1 MESTATTT
9 ADDQGAGALSIRKVA
24 IIAGAIIAFLIGSGF
39 ATGQEILQYF
49 ASRGYIGVFGTGA
62 LVLVLMTF
70 VCIQFITIGRAQRF
84 ERPTDIYRFL
94 CGKVVGTFFDWFSM
108 VFVFMSFWVMVA
120 GAGAVFAEHYGLS
133 AWIGGLGLAIVVGIT
148 GVLGLNGLVEVIGKI
163 GPIIVAVALTLGI
176 AAILKHPGGIAK
188 GAEAVGSLDVT
199 QASSSWWLAAISYVG
214 FCMLWLAPFLSALG
228 ATTHSRRE
236 AVAGAGLGAGLFS
249 IACVVVGLGLLANID
264 RVVGTQIPM
273 LVLAKDFHPILA
285 AGVSVIILAGI
296 FTTAVPL
303 LWTVSSR
310 LFDDG
315 SVRFRIATLVL
326 AAVGTLCGLA
336 VPFEKM
342 VNVVYVINGYVGGI
356 LLAVM
361 IARAIW
367 GLATKRGATA

>member
-1 MESTATTT
+1 
-9 ADDQGAGALSIRKVA
+9 
-24 IIAGAIIAFLIGSGF
+24 
-39 ATGQEILQYF
+39 
-49 ASRGYIGVFGTGA
+49 
-62 LVLVLMTF
+62 
-70 VCIQFITIGRAQRF
+70 
-84 ERPTDIYRFL
+84 
-94 CGKVVGTFFDWFSM
+94 
-108 VFVFMSFWVMVA
+108 
-120 GAGAVFAEHYGLS
+120 
-133 AWIGGLGLAIVVGIT
+133 
-148 GVLGLNGLVEVIGKI
+148 
-163 GPIIVAVALTLGI
+163 
-176 AAILKHPGGIAK
+176 
-188 GAEAVGSLDVT
+188 
-199 QASSSWWLAAISYVG
+199 
-214 FCMLWLAPFLSALG
+214 MLWLAPFLSALG

-273 LVLAKDFHPILA
+273 LVLAKDFHSILA

-315 SVRFRIATLVL
+315 SARFRIATLVL

-342 VNVVYVINGYVGGI
+342 VNVVFVINGYVGGI
-356 LLAVM
+356 VLAVM

>member
-70 VCIQFITIGRAQRF
+70 VCIQFIAIGRAQRF

-176 AAILKHPGGIAK
+176 AAILKHPGA
-188 GAEAVGSLDVT
+188 
-199 QASSSWWLAAISYVG
+199 
-214 FCMLWLAPFLSALG
+214 
-228 ATTHSRRE
+228 SRR
-236 AVAGAGLGAGLFS
+236 APKRSAPSTSPRPRPRGGSPPSATSAS
-249 IACVVVGLGLLANID
+249 ACCGSP
-264 RVVGTQIPM
+264 R
-273 LVLAKDFHPILA
+273 
-285 AGVSVIILAGI
+285 
-296 FTTAVPL
+296 
-303 LWTVSSR
+303 SSR
-310 LFDDG
+310 P
-315 SVRFRIATLVL
+315 SARPRTR
-326 AAVGTLCGLA
+326 AARRSR
-336 VPFEKM
+336 
-342 VNVVYVINGYVGGI
+342 
-356 LLAVM
+356 
-361 IARAIW
+361 ARVW
-367 GLATKRGATA
+367 GPG

>member
-39 ATGQEILQYF
+39 ATGQEILQNF

-94 CGKVVGTFFDWFSM
+94 CGKMVGTFFDWFSM

-163 GPIIVAVALTLGI
+163 GPIIVAVALTLG
-176 AAILKHPGGIAK
+176 LPPW
-188 GAEAVGSLDVT
+188 S
-199 QASSSWWLAAISYVG
+199 ASSSPRRGSEAVVARVCVRSRVHG
-214 FCMLWLAPFLSALG
+214 CVHVHGNGPR
-228 ATTHSRRE
+228 SRR
-236 AVAGAGLGAGLFS
+236 GG
-249 IACVVVGLGLLANID
+249 D
-264 RVVGTQIPM
+264 
-273 LVLAKDFHPILA
+273 
-285 AGVSVIILAGI
+285 
-296 FTTAVPL
+296 
-303 LWTVSSR
+303 
-310 LFDDG
+310 
-315 SVRFRIATLVL
+315 
-326 AAVGTLCGLA
+326 LA
-336 VPFEKM
+336 VIGQPLRP
-342 VNVVYVINGYVGGI
+342 VG
-356 LLAVM
+356 AV
-361 IARAIW
+361 R
-367 GLATKRGATA
+367 RGD